1 MSLLPTMIWLNIPF
15 SPHQHHRRLPP
26 APQAEHGLQA
36 GVSTTGRGSAKEKNL
51 SPPGQEPVAQ
61 RACCG
66 HAARTS
72 SASTGLQHR
81 AVCSWALAD
90 LPLPRQ
96 LGDAVDGSASCAR
109 DLRVWEL
116 EAANGVYT
124 GPAARFIEIR

>member
-1 MSLLPTMIWLNIPF
+1 MSSLPTMIWLNIPF

-26 APQAEHGLQA
+26 APQAELGLQA

-51 SPPGQEPVAQ
+51 SPPDQEPVAQ

-72 SASTGLQHR
+72 CASTSLQH
-81 AVCSWALAD
+81 
-90 LPLPRQ
+90 

-109 DLRVWEL
+109 HLRVWEL